1 MIVIDL
7 TSVLMKILHVCIVCL
22 EMVIE
27 TQNEMLKHV
36 DTTRVI
42 EEFVLLDA
50 QMRYIIMKLEIL
62 SVIPPTEC

>member
-1 MIVIDL
+1 
-7 TSVLMKILHVCIVCL
+7 
-22 EMVIE
+22 MVIE